1 MANRNRDELENAK
14 VDLSYTKDRLINV
27 VQPLNEL
34 REREVKEN
42 EISNILKNLDEIHGD
57 LGNRMGLL
65 FPKIKHVKKIGNEV
79 DDLLNKN
86 KRNKVDDA
94 INKIKRL
101 DANIGDLNGDTENAF
116 RKLTELK
123 TLMKKAK

>member
-1 MANRNRDELENAK
+1 MKLC
-14 VDLSYTKDRLINV
+14 
-27 VQPLNEL
+27 
-34 REREVKEN
+34 
-42 EISNILKNLDEIHGD
+42 
-57 LGNRMGLL
+57 
-65 FPKIKHVKKIGNEV
+65 FPKIKQVNTIGKEV

-86 KRNKVDDA
+86 KRNKVEDA
-94 INKIKRL
+94 LSKIRRL

>member
-1 MANRNRDELENAK
+1 M
-14 VDLSYTKDRLINV
+14 

-34 REREVKEN
+34 GEREVKEN
-42 EISNILKNLDEIHGD
+42 EISNILKTLDEIHGD
-57 LGNRMGLL
+57 LEGRMKFL
-65 FPKIKHVKKIGNEV
+65 FPKIKQVKKIGDEV

-86 KRNKVDDA
+86 KSNKVNDA
-94 INKIKRL
+94 LDKIRRL